1 MSSLARWRLAEQHWA
16 AHQREAAASEY
27 RQLLADP
34 DWILPAS
41 LRLGAIAMGSGD
53 VRGAVEHALQA
64 HAAREP
70 DPVLLEALCR
80 LLLDVGELR
89 AALDCVDDPAV
100 AECTEPAVLFG
111 LGRMMSAQGLPDRS
125 LPLLRRAQRHGA
137 VGPELHYRLG
147 NDEAYA
153 GHADAARREYE
164 SCLRLAPD
172 FAPAH
177 RGLAKLA
184 RATPERNHVARLRSL
199 AQRIADAHPDAP
211 LVHYALFKEL
221 DDLGQPD
228 AAWPALAH
236 GMRLRRAQVRHDDAD
251 EAALF
256 VALHR
261 VTAAQASPVSAAHD
275 AEAGPQPVFIVGLPR
290 SGTTLLERIL
300 GAHPDVA
307 DAGELRDAVA
317 QLRWCTNLAG
327 GPHPDAA
334 LVDAA
339 RGTDLH
345 AFGRRY
351 LAHTQWHAGGRRLY
365 TDKLPANYLL
375 VGLLANALP
384 QARFLH
390 LSRSA
395 MDVCF
400 SNLKELFADAYPHTY
415 DQREMAAHY
424 HRYHALMAHW
434 RAQFPG
440 RILDVDYDALV
451 TDPEAT
457 ARRVLG
463 FLGLDWDAAVLAPQA
478 RSGIVATASSA
489 QVREPIHGRFV
500 GQWHR
505 YASHLQPLREALG
518 EFAG

>member
-290 SGTTLLERIL
+290 SGTTLL
-300 GAHPDVA
+300 
-307 DAGELRDAVA
+307 
-317 QLRWCTNLAG
+317 
-327 GPHPDAA
+327 
-334 LVDAA
+334 DAA

-384 QARFLH
+384 QARFLL

-451 TDPEAT
+451 ADPEAT

-489 QVREPIHGRFV
+489 QVREPIHDRFV

-505 YASHLQPLREALG
+505 YASQLQPLRQALG
-518 EFAG
+518 KFAG